1 MCLLVHVL
9 LYHWKSIHIRSY
21 GRIKWH
27 RWRYMAARSG
37 YIFIYRWQLVIC
49 SCAHLTGL
57 SVCVC
62 VCVCMHTQGVR
73 SKWGVKRFQL
83 KLIHCVYIACSD
95 RCVCVSPLVCAR
107 GRNREKAASVRRRL
121 ISIDE
126 SGEITGEGWRWSGE
140 CRPVRFSK
148 KKKKQSTRRHSGMQH
163 TNETRLNEF
172 QSVVHRLCRPFSPLT
187 AQHILA
193 FRSHSHN
200 ANVDM

>member
-95 RCVCVSPLVCAR
+95 RCVCVSPWVCAR

-126 SGEITGEGWRWSGE
+126 SGGITGEGWRWSGE

-148 KKKKQSTRRHSGMQH
+148 KKKTIHSEALGNATYKWNQI
-163 TNETRLNEF
+163 EWICEC
-172 QSVVHRLCRPFSPLT
+172 VVHRLCRPFSPLT

>member
-1 MCLLVHVL
+1 
-9 LYHWKSIHIRSY
+9 
-21 GRIKWH
+21 
-27 RWRYMAARSG
+27 MA
-37 YIFIYRWQLVIC
+37 
-49 SCAHLTGL
+49 GL
-57 SVCVC
+57 SGTAGGTWQPGVVISSFTAGSWWFVPVHISQVSACACVCV

-95 RCVCVSPLVCAR
+95 RCVCVSPWVCTR

-148 KKKKQSTRRHSGMQH
+148 KKKPIHSEALGNATYKWNQI
-163 TNETRLNEF
+163 EWICEC
-172 QSVVHRLCRPFSPLT
+172 VVHRLCRPFSPLT

>member
-1 MCLLVHVL
+1 
-9 LYHWKSIHIRSY
+9 
-21 GRIKWH
+21 
-27 RWRYMAARSG
+27 MA
-37 YIFIYRWQLVIC
+37 
-49 SCAHLTGL
+49 GL
-57 SVCVC
+57 SGTAGGTWQPAVVISSFTAGSWWFVPVHISQVSACACVCV

-95 RCVCVSPLVCAR
+95 RCVCVSPWVCTR

-126 SGEITGEGWRWSGE
+126 SGGITGEGWRWSGE

-148 KKKKQSTRRHSGMQH
+148 KNKKQSTRRHSGMQH